1 MYQIRNLLKRTN
13 VPLDPEK
20 NMKAAEDFM
29 LLLLHTHVIAAAKEL
44 LEYQVTDESLTVSY
58 VAKAIVNTHL
68 LLPNYAGGAGASADG
83 ITAYAKELLTL
94 SLLLAFFSRC
104 NKGSRWRKVTSVMEN
119 HASCIQSYK
128 SSELCQGM
136 CLAPMA
142 GKLFF

>member
-58 VAKAIVNTHL
+58 VAKSIVNTHL
-68 LLPNYAGGAGASADG
+68 LLPNYAGGAGASAEG
-83 ITAYAKELLTL
+83 ITVYAKELLTL
-94 SLLLAFFSRC
+94 SLLWHFFHDATKEADGERLLL
-104 NKGSRWRKVTSVMEN
+104 EN